1 MATHLDID
9 DQRTSA
15 APVAPRGNSARRV
28 ALRVAGA
35 LLGGYAFV
43 WGFTTLGTA
52 VGMAAGASYGNALT
66 TVYLLAFLVFLAVF
80 LWAFAAR
87 SVTRVWIV
95 LAGGGA
101 LMTGLAWW
109 LGRVMS

>member
-1 MATHLDID
+1 VSNSTRGSSPGNLAE
-9 DQRTSA
+9 A
-15 APVAPRGNSARRV
+15 GNSVRRV
-28 ALRVAGA
+28 ALRVAAA

-43 WGFTTLGTA
+43 WGFTTLGTM
-52 VGMAAGASYGNALT
+52 VGMASGASYGHALT
-66 TVYLLAFLVFLAVF
+66 TVYLLTFLVFLAVF

-101 LMTGLAWW
+101 LMSGLAW
-109 LGRVMS
+109 LLQRSP